1 MFIFFIS
8 KYGKNIFPYIMV
20 GLACPPNSQLQD
32 TFRGGKDAEMIG
44 MKYTVLYISEQY
56 DRHVDTAEKQ
66 EDGLILK
73 QFDFLP

>member
-1 MFIFFIS
+1 MEKIFFH
-8 KYGKNIFPYIMV
+8 IMV